1 MQCQEGTELS
11 QVLSVLPLHLQEMLC
26 RVNEKTADAL
36 SEIRLRCGRPIVLVT
51 PQNTYFLTKTG
62 KTTCICSDNLPTI
75 SESEIS
81 DIVARACGF
90 SVHSHQEELK
100 NGFLTLPGG
109 HRIGVCGTA
118 VRQNG
123 CVAGIRSPTALNIRI
138 ARRIR
143 GAAHEV
149 LNTCFQAGLQ
159 NILLAGPPMSGKT
172 TVLRDLAIQI
182 SQGFSGRLYTCAVID
197 ARYELFPASHDGAL
211 SAAFLGDVLYGYEK
225 AEGIAQAVRTLSPD
239 MVFCDEIGSSDDAK
253 AILEGCRC
261 GVHFAATAHA
271 DSPED
276 LERRVGIRE
285 LLADGC
291 ITTVL
296 FLGTG
301 SNVGRIRKTVRVGER
316 DAQND
321 RAFADSGNMRMDG
334 RILFGSGAQ
343 TSA

>member
-1 MQCQEGTELS
+1 MQYQEGTELS

-36 SEIRLRCGRPIVLVT
+36 SEIRLRSGRPIVLVT

-159 NILLAGPPMSGKT
+159 NVLLAGPPMSGKT

-197 ARYELFPASHDGAL
+197 ARCELFPAGLDGAL
-211 SAAFLGDVLYGYEK
+211 STAFLGDVLYGYEK

-261 GVHFAATAHA
+261 GVRFAATAHA

-291 ITTVL
+291 IRTVL

-301 SNVGRIRKTVRVGER
+301 ANVGRIRKTVRVGER

-321 RAFADSGNMRMDG
+321 RAFDDSGNMRMDG

>member
-36 SEIRLRCGRPIVLVT
+36 SEIRLRSGRPIVLVT

-123 CVAGIRSPTALNIRI
+123 CVAGIRSPTALNPRCS
-138 ARRIR
+138 ARSIEHLFSSRFAKHPFSR
-143 GAAHEV
+143 SADEWEDNRSARSGNPN
-149 LNTCFQAGLQ
+149 LAGLFGQ
-159 NILLAGPPMSGKT
+159 ALY
-172 TVLRDLAIQI
+172 LRRD
-182 SQGFSGRLYTCAVID
+182 RCA
-197 ARYELFPASHDGAL
+197 L
-211 SAAFLGDVLYGYEK
+211 
-225 AEGIAQAVRTLSPD
+225 
-239 MVFCDEIGSSDDAK
+239 
-253 AILEGCRC
+253 
-261 GVHFAATAHA
+261 
-271 DSPED
+271 
-276 LERRVGIRE
+276 
-285 LLADGC
+285 
-291 ITTVL
+291 
-296 FLGTG
+296 
-301 SNVGRIRKTVRVGER
+301 
-316 DAQND
+316 
-321 RAFADSGNMRMDG
+321 
-334 RILFGSGAQ
+334 
-343 TSA
+343 

>member
-26 RVNEKTADAL
+26 RVNEKTADVL
-36 SEIRLRCGRPIVLVT
+36 SEIRLRSGRPIVLVT

-197 ARYELFPASHDGAL
+197 ARYELFPASHDVSL
-211 SAAFLGDVLYGYEK
+211 SAAFMGDVLYGYEK

-239 MVFCDEIGSSDDAK
+239 MVFCDEIGSSEDAK
-253 AILEGCRC
+253 AILEGCRS

-285 LLADGC
+285 LLVDGG
-291 ITTVL
+291 INTVL

-301 SNVGRIRKTVRVGER
+301 KNVGRIRTTVQVGER

-321 RAFADSGNMRMDG
+321 RAFADSGNMRVDG
-334 RILFGSGAQ
+334 RILFRPGAQ